1 MTVRSIFNEES
12 DYSEEIKSG
21 NEDFRSTILQTF
33 QFGREQEKKCGN
45 ESHEKKKYVIKLLC
59 FSCLLS
65 YILGLEISIGANVDI
80 AKMRLEKWI
89 VFVVERHTQC
99 LLLRPKFQCAR
110 EARQHSTFTQL
121 PNY

>member
-1 MTVRSIFNEES
+1 MKEVI
-12 DYSEEIKSG
+12 
-21 NEDFRSTILQTF
+21 ILKKLKVAMKTF
-33 QFGREQEKKCGN
+33 APPFFKHFSLSVNRKKKCGN
-45 ESHEKKKYVIKLLC
+45 ESHKKKKYYVIKLLC

-89 VFVVERHTQC
+89 VFVVERYTQC

-110 EARQHSTFTQL
+110 EARQHPTFIQL